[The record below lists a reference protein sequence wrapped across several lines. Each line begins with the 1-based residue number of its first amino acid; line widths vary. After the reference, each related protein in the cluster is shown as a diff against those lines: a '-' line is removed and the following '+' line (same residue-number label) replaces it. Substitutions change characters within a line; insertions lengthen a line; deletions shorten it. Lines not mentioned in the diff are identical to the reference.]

1 MSQRMKDT
9 VELLSRPVNFAVV
22 QLPGRNFPGVV
33 VQGDTLNGLV
43 QRLGEMAQMLERGEL
58 DDLAGE
64 LSDIRE
70 QLSEALANYDHVCAE
85 RGIPSPY
92 PKSR

>member
-1 MSQRMKDT
+1 MEDT
-9 VELLSRPVNFAVV
+9 VELLSRPANFAVV
-22 QLPGRNFPGVV
+22 HLPGRNFPGVV

-43 QRLGEMAQMLERGEL
+43 QHLSVMAQMLERGEL
-58 DDLAGE
+58 DELARE

-70 QLSEALANYDHVCAE
+70 QLSGALAHYDYVCAE